1 MPREML
7 ETLAKKLNPRWSAV
21 LVIDMQNDFVSP
33 GGAFHRTGEDLAMA
47 EATLPRLVRL
57 IGHAREQGVPIV
69 YVRSEYT
76 TDDNRYL
83 SDVFLHQM
91 KKKATGRYFE
101 VPVCMPGSWGGE
113 LAPGLEI
120 HPQDTVVVKHRYS
133 AFVNTDLELR
143 LRSQGIRTL
152 LITGISTPMCVE
164 STTRHAH
171 FLDYYNVIVADCV
184 CHYYR
189 EEHEQA
195 LRRMDTHFGEVAP
208 SERIVEHWAA
218 RAATLG
224 QAR

>member
-1 MPREML
+1 ML
-7 ETLAKKLNPRWSAV
+7 ERLAEKLNPSWSAL

-33 GGAFHRTGEDLAMA
+33 GGAFHRTGEDLSMA
-47 EATLPRLVRL
+47 EATLPRLIRL
-57 IGHAREQGVPIV
+57 VECARARQVPLIWIK
-69 YVRSEYT
+69 SEYT
-76 TDDNRYL
+76 TADNRYL

-101 VPVCMPGSWGGE
+101 VPVCVPGSWGGDF
-113 LAPGLEI
+113 APGLAVRPE
-120 HPQDTVVVKHRYS
+120 DTVVVKHRYS

-171 FLDYYNVIVADCV
+171 FLDYYNVIVGDCV

-195 LRRMDTHFGEVAP
+195 LRRLDAHFGEVAL
-208 SERIVEHWAA
+208 SEAVIA
-218 RAATLG
+218 RWDAPAPALG